1 MTDVLSY
8 GPVSEQPL
16 DSDDITA
23 TSIVR
28 SRDLECVYGI
38 GTKRS
43 LHALGPVSIQVAR
56 GEFVSLV
63 GPSGCGKST
72 FVRVLAGLTP
82 PSAGELTI
90 RPTGTAETAI
100 ATVFQDFGIFP
111 WKTVLANVELGLRV
125 RGESRRAARNRARDW
140 LQRLG
145 LTDFAGAYPH
155 QLSGGMRQRV
165 AIARALVV
173 EPDILLM
180 DEPFA
185 SLDAQLRELMQGELL
200 RICEQDQRTVV
211 FVTHSLDEAVVL
223 SDRVL
228 VMSARPGRVIVDRP
242 VPFARPRDPEIRG
255 SAEFADFRE
264 ELWFR
269 LRTEVQSQLETGKE
283 TE

>member
-1 MTDVLSY
+1 MLSIQT
-8 GPVSEQPL
+8 GSAAGTGIKSSPSM
-16 DSDDITA
+16 
-23 TSIVR
+23 VR
-28 SRDLECVYGI
+28 SQDLECVYGI
-38 GTKRS
+38 GTKGA
-43 LHALGPVSIQVAR
+43 LHALGPVSIEIVQ

-72 FVRVLAGLTP
+72 FVRVLAGLTR

-90 RPTGTAETAI
+90 QPTGTANTVI

-111 WKTVLANVELGLRV
+111 WKTVLSNVELGLRV
-125 RGESRRAARNRARDW
+125 RGESRHTARARAHDW
-140 LQRLG
+140 LSRLG

-165 AIARALVV
+165 AIARALVA

-185 SLDAQLRELMQGELL
+185 SLDAQLRELMQAELL
-200 RICEQDQRTVV
+200 RICEEDRRTVV

-228 VMSARPGRVIVDRP
+228 VMSARPGRVIVDHA

-255 SAEFADFRE
+255 SAEFAEIRE
-264 ELWFR
+264 DLWHR
-269 LRTEVQSQLETGKE
+269 LRDEVQAQLQTRNDPS
-283 TE
+283 